1 MQGELAMGK
10 EPANIDALRETAS
23 KALLLLLW
31 IHVPLAVAIG
41 LIEGTEWLL
50 PSALMA
56 AMAAI
61 ATLSWRTS
69 GTTPST
75 RLTVAVALMG
85 GVSLLVY
92 QLSGHPWQLDMH
104 MYFFAALATLA
115 AYCDYRAIIAGAAAV
130 ALHHLALNFLLPAA
144 VYPGGS
150 DFGRVVLHA
159 VVLILEASVL
169 IWLALKLS
177 QLFETTAQKTAEV
190 ETALAEQ
197 DRTDNQRKAKEEK
210 EAAMHA
216 LAAEFEHKISH
227 IVEAVAVAATE
238 MQVMSASMSSTSKEA
253 ARLAGAVAVSSTQ
266 ASTNVETVATATEE
280 LSTSIGN
287 IGQQAIRST
296 EIAGKAA
303 GEANRTTT
311 MVQGLSAGTEKIG
324 EVLTFIRSI
333 ANQTNLL
340 ALNATIEAARA
351 GEHGRGFAVVAGEV
365 KALASQTA
373 KATEEISTQI
383 QGIQS
388 ATRDAVDAI
397 QEISGT
403 VREINEISGAIAAAV
418 QEQGAATREIAVN
431 VEQAT
436 DSTRDVN
443 ANILGVTRS
452 SGDVDVA
459 SAKLLD
465 AATGL
470 SAQSAR
476 LKTEIEDFVGSIR
489 AA

>member
-1 MQGELAMGK
+1 MAK
-10 EPANIDALRETAS
+10 EAANMDALRETAS

-31 IHVPLAVAIG
+31 THVPLAVAIG
-41 LIEGTEWLL
+41 LTEGTGWLL
-50 PSALMA
+50 PGALMA

-61 ATLSWRTS
+61 ATLSWRAAGTS
-69 GTTPST
+69 PST

-92 QLSGHPWQLDMH
+92 QLSGHPWQTDMH

-115 AYCDYRAIIAGAAAV
+115 AYCDYRAIIAGAGAV
-130 ALHHLALNFLLPAA
+130 ALHHLGLNFLLPAA

-150 DFGRVVLHA
+150 DFGRVALHA
-159 VVLILEASVL
+159 VILVLEAGVL

-177 QLFETTAQKTAEV
+177 QLFETTAQKTAEA
-190 ETALAEQ
+190 ESALAEQ
-197 DRTDNQRKAKEEK
+197 DRADTQRKAKEEQ

-227 IVEAVAVAATE
+227 IVEAVALAATE
-238 MQVMSASMSSTSKEA
+238 MQVMSASMSSTSEEA
-253 ARLAGAVAVSSTQ
+253 ARLAAAVAVSSAQ
-266 ASTNVETVATATEE
+266 ASTNVETVASATEV
-280 LSTSIGN
+280 LTASIGG
-287 IGQQAIRST
+287 IGQQVIRST
-296 EIAGKAA
+296 EIASKAT
-303 GEANRTTT
+303 GEAKRSTA

-324 EVLTFIRSI
+324 EVVTFIRSI
-333 ANQTNLL
+333 ASQTNLL

-351 GEHGRGFAVVAGEV
+351 GEQGRGFAVVAGEV

-373 KATEEISTQI
+373 KATEEISMQI
-383 QGIQS
+383 HGIQS

-403 VREINEISGAIAAAV
+403 VREINEISDAIASAV
-418 QEQGAATREIAVN
+418 KEQGAALRQIAVN

-436 DSTRDVN
+436 DGTRNVN
-443 ANILGVTRS
+443 ANIVGVTRS
-452 SGDVDVA
+452 SGEVDAA

-470 SAQSAR
+470 STQSAR
-476 LKTEIEDFVGSIR
+476 LKTEIDDFARSIR